1 MIFDSYL
8 DRVVWKW
15 RVKQI
20 SKRLMK
26 GISPTEEEL
35 NVIVKPIL
43 RKMMEDLRNE
53 VSLSDMLNKGE

>member
-8 DRVVWKW
+8 DKVIWKW
-15 RVKQI
+15 KVKQI

-35 NVIVKPIL
+35 NVVAKPIL
-43 RKMMEDLRNE
+43 RKVMEDIRSRK
-53 VSLSDMLNKGE
+53 SLSQILNEGE